1 MPYFMQTHSPTSPT
15 TDKMSGPNDNDL
27 SVTEY
32 TQRLQAVLENTL
44 PACWIHGEISNFTEA
59 TSGHWYFN
67 LKEAQAQIRCVMFRF
82 RQNASAIRPANGLA
96 VRLRGTLS
104 YYAPNGTCQI
114 LVEALRPAGQGAL
127 FEAFNRLKQRFATE
141 GYFDEARKRP
151 LPPFPR
157 SVGVLTSPAGAA
169 WRDIVTT
176 LKRRAPQVNL
186 ILYPIPVQ
194 GVGAADEIARVLTLA
209 GQRRDAEVLLLCRGG
224 GSMEDLWAFNEPP
237 VVEALFCCTLP
248 VISGIGHETDFT
260 LADFVADHRA
270 PTPTAAAEL
279 VHPEWTGLQRQLHQ
293 LAQRQRQ
300 ATQRRLERATLQGD
314 TLRLRWEQAQRRYW
328 ETQRH
333 HLEQQAQRLVHPG
346 QQVLLQ
352 QRQLAHLHQ
361 RWQMLNRQLPLV
373 LRQHLN
379 DTTQRWQLATQYHFR
394 VKHQHLDHL
403 AQSLNLLSP
412 HAILGRGYALIQDQQ
427 GHIIDQVESLKT
439 RQHVSLILSNGTR
452 QAEILPEA
460 HSS

>member
-151 LPPFPR
+151 SRPFP
-157 SVGVLTSPAGAA
+157 AA
-169 WRDIVTT
+169 W
-176 LKRRAPQVNL
+176 
-186 ILYPIPVQ
+186 
-194 GVGAADEIARVLTLA
+194 
-209 GQRRDAEVLLLCRGG
+209 
-224 GSMEDLWAFNEPP
+224 AF
-237 VVEALFCCTLP
+237 
-248 VISGIGHETDFT
+248 
-260 LADFVADHRA
+260 
-270 PTPTAAAEL
+270 
-279 VHPEWTGLQRQLHQ
+279 
-293 LAQRQRQ
+293 
-300 ATQRRLERATLQGD
+300 
-314 TLRLRWEQAQRRYW
+314 
-328 ETQRH
+328 
-333 HLEQQAQRLVHPG
+333 
-346 QQVLLQ
+346 
-352 QRQLAHLHQ
+352 
-361 RWQMLNRQLPLV
+361 
-373 LRQHLN
+373 
-379 DTTQRWQLATQYHFR
+379 
-394 VKHQHLDHL
+394 
-403 AQSLNLLSP
+403 
-412 HAILGRGYALIQDQQ
+412 
-427 GHIIDQVESLKT
+427 
-439 RQHVSLILSNGTR
+439 
-452 QAEILPEA
+452 
-460 HSS
+460 